1 MTRQLER
8 FDERGYLPLELLG
21 LLCLGVVYQWRIV
34 SPVDCLVDNRLSR
47 RRTPLGYD
55 REGDLESPGLSDD
68 LPSELP
74 EYDGIRRGHGGRPPP
89 SQTVH
94 SYTLNASR
102 TDRPWLTLRVLSW
115 VQNASSAP
123 VFVESEAIA
132 GHVDLDLDKPDSIKA
147 IIITVRIS
155 AKPSNVQR

>member
-1 MTRQLER
+1 MANRQSR
-8 FDERGYLPLELLG
+8 
-21 LLCLGVVYQWRIV
+21 
-34 SPVDCLVDNRLSR
+34 RLSR
-47 RRTPLGYD
+47 RQSVVPPADAFRL
-55 REGDLESPGLSDD
+55 RSEGDLDSPGLSDD

-94 SYTLNASR
+94 SYTLNTSR

-155 AKPSNVQR
+155 AKPSNVRR